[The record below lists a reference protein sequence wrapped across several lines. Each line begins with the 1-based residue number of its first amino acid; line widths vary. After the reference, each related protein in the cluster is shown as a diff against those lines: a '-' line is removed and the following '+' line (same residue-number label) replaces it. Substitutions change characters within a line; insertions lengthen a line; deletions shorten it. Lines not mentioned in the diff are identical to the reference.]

1 LRGIVARPDGLLSG
15 PLTADE
21 IKMLLIVGY
30 VIILASAVG
39 TYAVHGSL
47 AALWMPMEYV
57 AIFGLAIGG
66 FIAGNGVKTV
76 KATLAALPSVFK
88 GSHLNKAL
96 YMDLLAM
103 LFEILAKVRK
113 EGLMSIENDIENP
126 HESAVFSKYPNI
138 VKDHHVME
146 FICDYLRMM
155 VGGNLNAFE
164 IENLMDVEIE
174 THHQE
179 AHVPAHAVS
188 KLADAV
194 PAFGIVV
201 AVMGVVNVMGS
212 VGAPPAV
219 LGKMIG
225 GALVGTFLG
234 ILLAYG
240 FVAPIAGQLE
250 QKVEEEGKIFQV
262 IKTVLLAS
270 MNGYA
275 PQVAVEFGRKVLY
288 SGDRPRFIELE
299 EDLKARKG
307 K

>member
-1 LRGIVARPDGLLSG
+1 
-15 PLTADE
+15 
-21 IKMLLIVGY
+21 MLLIIGY
-30 VIILASAVG
+30 VIILAASVG

-47 AALWMPMEYV
+47 AALWMPMEYL
-57 AIFGLAIGG
+57 AIFGLAMGG
-66 FIAGNGVKTV
+66 FIAGNGIKAI
-76 KATLAALPSVFK
+76 KATLAALPKLFI
-88 GSHLNKAL
+88 GSRLNKAL

-103 LFEILAKVRK
+103 LFEILSKVRK
-113 EGLMSIENDIENP
+113 EGLMSIENDIEYPEN
-126 HESAVFSKYPNI
+126 SAIFAKYPTI
-138 VKDHHVME
+138 MHDHHVVE
-146 FICDYLRMM
+146 FVCDYLRMM

-164 IENLMDVEIE
+164 IENLMDIEIE

-179 AHVPAHAVS
+179 AHVPVHAMS
-188 KLADAV
+188 KLADAT
-194 PAFGIVV
+194 PAFGIIV

-240 FVAPIAGQLE
+240 FVAPIAGQLG

-288 SGDRPRFIELE
+288 SDDRPRFIELE

-307 K
+307 R

>member
-1 LRGIVARPDGLLSG
+1 
-15 PLTADE
+15 
-21 IKMLLIVGY
+21 MLLIVGY

-47 AALWMPMEYV
+47 AALWMPLEYV
-57 AIFGLAIGG
+57 AIFGLAMGG
-66 FIAGNGVKTV
+66 FIAGNGIKTV
-76 KATLAALPSVFK
+76 KATLVALPSVFK

-126 HESAVFSKYPNI
+126 HESAVFSKYPSI

-164 IENLMDVEIE
+164 IENLMDIEIE

-270 MNGYA
+270 MTGYA
-275 PQVAVEFGRKVLY
+275 PQVAVEFGRKGLY

-299 EDLKARKG
+299 EDLKARKA

>member
-1 LRGIVARPDGLLSG
+1 
-15 PLTADE
+15 
-21 IKMLLIVGY
+21 MLLILGY
-30 VIILASAVG
+30 IIILAAAVG

-57 AIFGLAIGG
+57 AILGLAMGG
-66 FIAGNGVKTV
+66 FVASNGIKAI
-76 KATLAALPSVFK
+76 KATVGALPKVFK

-103 LFEILAKVRK
+103 LFDILSKVRK
-113 EGLMSIENDIENP
+113 EGLMSIESDIENP
-126 HESAVFSKYPNI
+126 DQSAVFSKYPKI
-138 VKDHHVME
+138 VHDHHAME

-164 IENLMDVEIE
+164 IENLMDMEIE

-179 AHVPAHAVS
+179 AHVPAHTVS
-188 KLADAV
+188 KIADAT

-240 FVAPIAGQLE
+240 IISPIAGQLE

-288 SGDRPRFIELE
+288 SSDRPRFIELE
-299 EDLKARKG
+299 EDLKARKS